1 MPRTTNSQALL
12 IGLLATLASFCA
24 LHAFGEQPYS
34 IVAQS
39 NSSTAATGRKP
50 LGQRIAAA
58 NLPLVVPA
66 RQAASSIPSAG
77 TPAGGDLPESAT
89 TAAESSS
96 TSVVVAEE
104 SVPEESAVVEEPAPE
119 TPTAGAPLDAEDSR
133 QAASEEPAVV
143 TAELEAAP
151 AEVMAT
157 PKATPPAQRSARTQP
172 RPARE
177 ALLQRLRATLAG
189 KTRSANT
196 GGKASPPAVEPHP
209 MPAVVVARSV
219 AAPPAET
226 SVAVDTTAELSADVP
241 ATAVAPEH
249 VAMDPAAAAP
259 TLAAAFPASAESR
272 PAGEA
277 PARIE
282 FDVRESRSL
291 VNEGEQIVVRI
302 AVRNVG
308 TEPAER
314 VNATL
319 FFAEGIEPV
328 QAIGHTAEV
337 YPGEVRFDAVPAI
350 PPGDSVD
357 LLVMAV
363 GTRPGSVTYRGE
375 LNCERLAGRIA
386 REGAVTVRPRRTGGQ

>member
-1 MPRTTNSQALL
+1 MLRTTSSQALL

-24 LHAFGEQPYS
+24 LHAFGEQPHS

-58 NLPLVVPA
+58 NLPIVIPA
-66 RQAASSIPSAG
+66 RAAGANQQPNPGDSGSDQAESAG
-77 TPAGGDLPESAT
+77 
-89 TAAESSS
+89 
-96 TSVVVAEE
+96 
-104 SVPEESAVVEEPAPE
+104 EPAE
-119 TPTAGAPLDAEDSR
+119 TTV
-133 QAASEEPAVV
+133 AVV
-143 TAELEAAP
+143 TAAGEPTLEAPALEETAAASPPAETPSEEESQPAATEPQPVVSAEVEAPAAP
-151 AEVMAT
+151 ARVT
-157 PKATPPAQRSARTQP
+157 PVAAPPAHSPARNRERT
-172 RPARE
+172 ARE
-177 ALLQRLRATLAG
+177 ALLQRLKNALAG
-189 KTRSANT
+189 KTRSVNT
-196 GGKASPPAVEPHP
+196 TAKTGPTVPKPRP
-209 MPAVVVARSV
+209 MPALV
-219 AAPPAET
+219 AAPVAEP
-226 SVAVDTTAELSADVP
+226 SAPVDTPVDLADDATVA
-241 ATAVAPEH
+241 ATAPESDPMQATAAVTTVA
-249 VAMDPAAAAP
+249 AS
-259 TLAAAFPASAESR
+259 FPASADTE
-272 PAGEA
+272 PTTQA

-291 VNEGEQIVVRI
+291 VNEGEQLVVRI

-308 TEPAER
+308 TEPAEQ

-337 YPGEVRFDAVPAI
+337 YPGEVRFDAVPTI

-375 LNCERLAGRIA
+375 LDCERLAGRIA